1 MNIYSN
7 LCLSTNQS
15 LGDEIVT
22 REQFSECVIRKPN
35 FFPLVSH
42 ILSFYWRRLT
52 KFRSGPKR
60 LRQLTP

>member
-35 FFPLVSH
+35 FFSLVSH
-42 ILSFYWRRLT
+42 ILSFYWRRLI
-52 KFRSGPKR
+52 KFRS
-60 LRQLTP
+60 